1 MNGKMEFAC
10 SVRSRKRERKSG
22 IFLKWKRI
30 ILRLGTKAVKQSPTI
45 ARCCARNTI
54 ELNLENNMEMKE
66 RYWEATTKAAIEI
79 AKPWYKKAEFW
90 IGIIAN
96 VIALGALIVA
106 IIALKK

>member
-1 MNGKMEFAC
+1 
-10 SVRSRKRERKSG
+10 
-22 IFLKWKRI
+22 
-30 ILRLGTKAVKQSPTI
+30 
-45 ARCCARNTI
+45 
-54 ELNLENNMEMKE
+54 MEMKE